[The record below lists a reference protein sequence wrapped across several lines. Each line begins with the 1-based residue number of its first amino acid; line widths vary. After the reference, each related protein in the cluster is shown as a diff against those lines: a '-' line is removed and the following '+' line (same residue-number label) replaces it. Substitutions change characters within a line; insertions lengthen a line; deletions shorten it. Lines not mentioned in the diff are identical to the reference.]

1 MKKFE
6 NNYYIFLVEWKIII
20 NFMEIKIKRL

>member
-6 NNYYIFLVEWKIII
+6 NIYYIFLVEWKIII